1 MKFKVRA
8 SYVSLCETII
18 EAKDKDEAWRIAKAL
33 DGGVFDT
40 KFDPDDWQI
49 DHVTPIEEQ
58 L

>member
-1 MKFKVRA
+1 MRFKVRA

-49 DHVTPIEEQ
+49 DHITPIEE
-58 L
+58 